1 MFCESRMLH
10 PAFGVMSQED
20 LIFFLGNA
28 QTGEIREQQVL
39 SSLSNVRE
47 SVLPLL
53 WHFNEKRVFQPS
65 GLAPVCPSVRR
76 YSEYGFR

>member
-1 MFCESRMLH
+1 MLH

-47 SVLPLL
+47 SALPLL
-53 WHFNEKRVFQPS
+53 WHFNEKRV
-65 GLAPVCPSVRR
+65 RT
-76 YSEYGFR
+76 